1 MDLRSALKNQYHA
14 ALATL
19 QDVIER
25 CPEDLW
31 VQAGT
36 HPSAFWQVAYH
47 AVFYTDLY
55 SRQSDDDFQPWDK
68 HRPETQFLQQ
78 VPPDGRAPRLG
89 EPYTKADVLEYLR
102 IVVGQIGPTVDQL
115 DLETTDCGFWWYKM
129 PKLEHQMLNVR
140 HTQHHAAQLA
150 DRLER
155 ATGYSIDWVSSRPK
169 G

>member
-1 MDLRSALKNQYHA
+1 
-14 ALATL
+14 
-19 QDVIER
+19 
-25 CPEDLW
+25 
-31 VQAGT
+31 
-36 HPSAFWQVAYH
+36 
-47 AVFYTDLY
+47 VFYTDLY
-55 SRQSDDDFQPWDK
+55 SRQSDDDFQTWDK